1 MSSMTVSPISPISPA
16 RPVHVI
22 TNTPVRRRAEARSP
36 GGAAS
41 AATGP
46 RTVRLTR
53 RGRTVFLMAFLAV
66 VAMVMV
72 ALGGLAAATHD
83 AGTPEPVRIVE
94 VGPGDTLY
102 ALAGSVSKP
111 GQVREM
117 VAHIEQLNS
126 LPGPELQVGQRIAI
140 PLSAH
145 AAG

>member
-1 MSSMTVSPISPISPA
+1 MSSMTISPSSPA
-16 RPVHVI
+16 RPVPVI
-22 TNTPVRRRAEARSP
+22 TSAPVRRRAEARAVGSTT
-36 GGAAS
+36 G
-41 AATGP
+41 AATGA

-83 AGTPEPVRIVE
+83 AGTPEPVRVVE

-102 ALAGSVSKP
+102 ALAGSVAKP

-126 LPGPELQVGQRIAI
+126 LTGPELQVGQRIAI
-140 PLSAH
+140 PVSAH
-145 AAG
+145 AAH